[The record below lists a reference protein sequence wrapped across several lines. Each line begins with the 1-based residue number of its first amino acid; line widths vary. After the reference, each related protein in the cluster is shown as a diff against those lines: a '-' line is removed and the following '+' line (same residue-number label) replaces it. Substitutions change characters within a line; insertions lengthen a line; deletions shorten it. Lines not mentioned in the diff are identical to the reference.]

1 MKKLFSVIAFIAAII
16 GLAFLVYNVVCDY
29 VDFED
34 EDLYSDDLDES
45 FDDVTSMP
53 EPVAT
58 PAAEEPEKQEEE

>member
-1 MKKLFSVIAFIAAII
+1 MKKLFSVIAFLAAIV

-45 FDDVTSMP
+45 FDDVTPMP
-53 EPVAT
+53 EPE
-58 PAAEEPEKQEEE
+58 AAPTTEEPEKQEEE

>member
-45 FDDVTSMP
+45 FDDVTPMP
-53 EPVAT
+53 EPEAT
-58 PAAEEPEKQEEE
+58 PAAE